1 MIGLRVVTR
10 GQGGRVVWKQGGRV
24 TGRHGDTVVGIVK
37 VGVVVLLV
45 VVVVVRLV
53 VVVVRLVVVVGGGT
67 VRAVVEGG
75 HLGGWYPF
83 WGGGRVTIPG
93 GGEISSWK
101 FEQGGGVSVGDGEVV
116 GGGPYSNVTIIFRP
130 NCLIIKE
137 I

>member
-10 GQGGRVVWKQGGRV
+10 GQGGRVVGKQGGRV
-24 TGRHGDTVVGIVK
+24 TGRHGNTVVGIVK
-37 VGVVVLLV
+37 VGVVVLL

-83 WGGGRVTIPG
+83 
-93 GGEISSWK
+93 
-101 FEQGGGVSVGDGEVV
+101 
-116 GGGPYSNVTIIFRP
+116 
-130 NCLIIKE
+130 
-137 I
+137 